1 MFISSIPYGYGEN
14 LIERKEF
21 ILYAT
26 CFLTN
31 YEMVLK
37 ISKVKTT
44 FSPLYE
50 ILEKKTSNKIILEF
64 NIINTN

>member
-1 MFISSIPYGYGEN
+1 MFINSIPYVYGEN

-50 ILEKKTSNKIILEF
+50 ILEQKNK
-64 NIINTN
+64 